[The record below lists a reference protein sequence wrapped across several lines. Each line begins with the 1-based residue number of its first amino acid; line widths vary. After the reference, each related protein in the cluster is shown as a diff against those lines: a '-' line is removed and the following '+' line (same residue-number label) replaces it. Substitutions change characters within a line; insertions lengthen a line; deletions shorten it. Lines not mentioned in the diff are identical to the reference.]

1 MELFLST
8 TQQITKDL
16 DNIVSIIE
24 ANFTACNFDVTANT
38 IISFTDLSTPPDM
51 ITGWEWDFGDSSP
64 LSKEQNPFHVYTQAG
79 IYPVT
84 LKAFSGSI
92 SNTSAPKDITV
103 TMLADFSVKNE
114 TGDSELSVQ
123 FMDESLGIP
132 TSWLWDF
139 GDGSTST
146 EQNPCHKYTEPGQY
160 SVSLTA
166 SRESG
171 IGPYTHT
178 EVKKDLVTVCTKADF
193 NGTPRIGCN
202 SLSVQFSDLSKGSST
217 SWYWDFGDG
226 EYSTEKEPLHTYK
239 SPGIYSVHLTVKS
252 SFNTHTEYKAN
263 YIIVEGTA
271 TPNIAPESYEILNKV
286 GAVKAYKDSKG
297 IKISFLRKRNIS

>member
-8 TQQITKDL
+8 SQQITRVP
-16 DNIVSIIE
+16 DNIVSLLD
-24 ANFTACNFDVTANT
+24 ANFTACNFDVSANT
-38 IISFTDLSTPPDM
+38 IISFTDLSTPPEK
-51 ITGWEWDFGDSSP
+51 ITGWEWDFGDRSP
-64 LSKEQNPFHVYTQAG
+64 LSKEQNPLYVYTQAG
-79 IYPVT
+79 LHPVT
-84 LKAFSGSI
+84 LRVFNDI
-92 SNTSAPKDITV
+92 ESNISAPKNIKV
-103 TMLADFSVKNE
+103 NMVADFSVKNE

-123 FMDESLGIP
+123 FIDESLGVP

-146 EQNPCHKYTEPGQY
+146 EQNPCHMYTKPGQY
-160 SVSLTA
+160 TVSLTA

-171 IGPYTHT
+171 VGPYTHT
-178 EVKKDLVTVCTKADF
+178 EVKKDIVTVCAKADF
-193 NGTPRIGCN
+193 KGTPRIGCN
-202 SLSVQFSDLSKGSST
+202 SVDVQFSDLSKGSPT

-226 EYSTEKEPLHTYK
+226 EDSTEKEPLHTYK
-239 SPGIYSVHLTVKS
+239 SPGIYSVRLTVKS
-252 SFNTHTEYKAN
+252 SFNTHTEYKAH

-297 IKISFLRKRNIS
+297 IKISFLRKRKIS

>member
-8 TQQITKDL
+8 TQQTTKDL
-16 DNIVSIIE
+16 DNIVNIIE
-24 ANFTACNFDVTANT
+24 ANFTACDFDVPANT
-38 IISFTDLSTPPDM
+38 IISFTDLSTPTEL
-51 ITGWEWDFGDSSP
+51 ITGWEWDFGDRSP
-64 LSKEQNPFHVYTQAG
+64 LSTEQNPFHVYTQAG
-79 IYPVT
+79 VYPVT
-84 LKAFSGSI
+84 LKTFSDNE

-123 FMDESLGIP
+123 FIDESLGVP

-146 EQNPCHKYTEPGQY
+146 EQNPCHMYTKPGQY
-160 SVSLTA
+160 TVSLTA

-171 IGPYTHT
+171 VGPYTHT
-178 EVKKDLVTVCTKADF
+178 EVKKDIVTVCAKADF
-193 NGTPRIGCN
+193 KGNPRIGCN
-202 SLSVQFSDLSKGSST
+202 SVTVQFSDLSKGSPT

-239 SPGIYSVHLTVKS
+239 SPGIYSVQLTVKS